1 MLNDFRNIH
10 KDLVEDLGCI
20 DVHFIESDGRM
31 DFSIQPNA
39 VMIVGFESMISS
51 FSFFEPKSVIIFSKS
66 IQFEPVCS

>member
-10 KDLVEDLGCI
+10 KDLVEDLGGI

-51 FSFFEPKSVIIFSKS
+51 FSFFEPNTVIIFSKS